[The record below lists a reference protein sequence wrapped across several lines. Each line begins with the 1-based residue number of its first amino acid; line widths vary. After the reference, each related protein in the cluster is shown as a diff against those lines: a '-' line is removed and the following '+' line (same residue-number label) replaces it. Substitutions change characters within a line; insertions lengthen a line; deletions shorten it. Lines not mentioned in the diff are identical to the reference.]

1 MGATVSSCAK
11 LRSSQFVFRR
21 QGLSK
26 PTRYRVVSL
35 QNPPANAG
43 GSDQE
48 GKDLMYCATCG
59 TPLAPGLSYCNRC
72 GASLKERSESHTG
85 SIAAFLTAITLIG
98 LIGMGIMLGG
108 MVTLSTE
115 AHLGEP
121 IVGFYML
128 FTFLIVA
135 ITEILLVRQ
144 LSRFTSSSERKVI
157 DIPQPPAMPGELR
170 PAQPRTL
177 AEPMQS
183 VTENTTRTLDYSR
196 NEPLR

>member
-1 MGATVSSCAK
+1 
-11 LRSSQFVFRR
+11 
-21 QGLSK
+21 
-26 PTRYRVVSL
+26 
-35 QNPPANAG
+35 
-43 GSDQE
+43 
-48 GKDLMYCATCG
+48 MYCSTCG

-72 GASLKERSESHTG
+72 GANLKERSESHTG
-85 SIAAFLTAITLIG
+85 PIAAFLTAITLIG

-144 LSRFTSSSERKVI
+144 LSRLTSSSERKVI
-157 DIPQPPAMPGELR
+157 DVPQQPSMPIELR
-170 PAQPRTL
+170 QPQPRTL
-177 AEPMQS
+177 AEPIPS
-183 VTENTTRTLDYSR
+183 VTENTTRTLEYSR
-196 NEPLR
+196 HEPLS

>member
-1 MGATVSSCAK
+1 
-11 LRSSQFVFRR
+11 
-21 QGLSK
+21 
-26 PTRYRVVSL
+26 
-35 QNPPANAG
+35 
-43 GSDQE
+43 
-48 GKDLMYCATCG
+48 MYCATCG

-72 GASLKERSESHTG
+72 GASLKERTESSTG

-108 MVTLSTE
+108 MVTLSKE
-115 AHLGEP
+115 AHMGEP

-128 FTFLIVA
+128 FTFLIIA

-144 LSRFTSSSERKVI
+144 LSRLTSSSERKAI
-157 DIPQPPAMPGELR
+157 DIPPQPIMPSELR

-183 VTENTTRTLDYSR
+183 VTEDTTRTLDYSR
-196 NEPLR
+196 SEPLR

>member
-1 MGATVSSCAK
+1 
-11 LRSSQFVFRR
+11 
-21 QGLSK
+21 
-26 PTRYRVVSL
+26 
-35 QNPPANAG
+35 
-43 GSDQE
+43 
-48 GKDLMYCATCG
+48 MYCATCG

-72 GASLKERSESHTG
+72 GANLKERSESHTG
-85 SIAAFLTAITLIG
+85 SIAAFLVAITLIG

-121 IVGFYML
+121 IVGFFML

-157 DIPQPPAMPGELR
+157 DVPLQSVIPNELR

-183 VTENTTRTLDYSR
+183 VTENTTRTLEYSH

>member
-1 MGATVSSCAK
+1 
-11 LRSSQFVFRR
+11 
-21 QGLSK
+21 
-26 PTRYRVVSL
+26 
-35 QNPPANAG
+35 
-43 GSDQE
+43 
-48 GKDLMYCATCG
+48 MYCATCG

-108 MVTLSTE
+108 MVTLSRD
-115 AHLGEP
+115 ARLSEP
-121 IVGFYML
+121 FVAFFML
-128 FTFLIVA
+128 FAFLIVVT
-135 ITEILLVRQ
+135 TEVLLVRQ
-144 LSRFTSSSERKVI
+144 LSRLTSSSERKVI
-157 DIPQPPAMPGELR
+157 DLPQQPVMPSEFR
-170 PAQPRTL
+170 AAQPRAL

>member
-1 MGATVSSCAK
+1 
-11 LRSSQFVFRR
+11 
-21 QGLSK
+21 
-26 PTRYRVVSL
+26 
-35 QNPPANAG
+35 
-43 GSDQE
+43 
-48 GKDLMYCATCG
+48 MYCATCG

-72 GASLKERSESHTG
+72 GVSLKERSESHTG

-108 MVTLSTE
+108 MLTLSRE

-144 LSRFTSSSERKVI
+144 LSRFTSSSERKVV
-157 DIPQPPAMPGELR
+157 DIPQQTVMPSELR

>member
-1 MGATVSSCAK
+1 
-11 LRSSQFVFRR
+11 
-21 QGLSK
+21 
-26 PTRYRVVSL
+26 
-35 QNPPANAG
+35 
-43 GSDQE
+43 
-48 GKDLMYCATCG
+48 MYCATCG

-72 GASLKERSESHTG
+72 GASLKERIETPANTK

-108 MVTLSTE
+108 MVTLSTD
-115 AHLGEP
+115 AHLSEP

-144 LSRFTSSSERKVI
+144 LSRLTGSREQKVLE
-157 DIPQPPAMPGELR
+157 IPPPPVMPGELR

-177 AEPMQS
+177 AEPMPS
-183 VTENTTRTLDYSR
+183 VTENTTRTLGYSTQ
-196 NEPLR
+196 EPLR

>member
-1 MGATVSSCAK
+1 
-11 LRSSQFVFRR
+11 
-21 QGLSK
+21 
-26 PTRYRVVSL
+26 
-35 QNPPANAG
+35 
-43 GSDQE
+43 
-48 GKDLMYCATCG
+48 
-59 TPLAPGLSYCNRC
+59 
-72 GASLKERSESHTG
+72 LKERSESHTHTG
-85 SIAAFLTAITLIG
+85 AIAAFLVAITLIG

-108 MVTLSTE
+108 MVTLSTD

-121 IVGFYML
+121 IVGFFML

-144 LSRFTSSSERKVI
+144 LSRFTSASERKVI
-157 DIPQPPAMPGELR
+157 DVPPQSVISSELR

-183 VTENTTRTLDYSR
+183 VTENTTRTLEYSR

>member
-1 MGATVSSCAK
+1 
-11 LRSSQFVFRR
+11 
-21 QGLSK
+21 
-26 PTRYRVVSL
+26 
-35 QNPPANAG
+35 
-43 GSDQE
+43 
-48 GKDLMYCATCG
+48 MYCAICG

-72 GASLKERSESHTG
+72 GANLKERSESHTG
-85 SIAAFLTAITLIG
+85 SIAAFLTAITLVG

-108 MVTLSTE
+108 MVTLTTE

-121 IVGFYML
+121 IVGFFML

-135 ITEILLVRQ
+135 VVEILLIRQ
-144 LSRFTSSSERKVI
+144 LSRFTSSSDRK
-157 DIPQPPAMPGELR
+157 DIPQQPIMPNELR

-196 NEPLR
+196 ND

>member
-1 MGATVSSCAK
+1 
-11 LRSSQFVFRR
+11 
-21 QGLSK
+21 
-26 PTRYRVVSL
+26 
-35 QNPPANAG
+35 
-43 GSDQE
+43 
-48 GKDLMYCATCG
+48 MYCATCG

-108 MVTLSTE
+108 MLNLSHE
-115 AHLGEP
+115 ARLSEP
-121 IVGFYML
+121 FVAFFML
-128 FTFLIVA
+128 FTFLIVVT
-135 ITEILLVRQ
+135 TEILLVRQ
-144 LSRFTSSSERKVI
+144 LSRIISSSERKVI
-157 DIPQPPAMPGELR
+157 DLPQQPVMPSELR
-170 PAQPRTL
+170 SAQPRSL

>member
-1 MGATVSSCAK
+1 
-11 LRSSQFVFRR
+11 
-21 QGLSK
+21 
-26 PTRYRVVSL
+26 
-35 QNPPANAG
+35 
-43 GSDQE
+43 
-48 GKDLMYCATCG
+48 
-59 TPLAPGLSYCNRC
+59 LAPGLSYCNRC
-72 GASLKERSESHTG
+72 GANLKERSESHTG
-85 SIAAFLTAITLIG
+85 PIAAFLTAITLIG

-108 MVTLSTE
+108 MLTLSRE

-157 DIPQPPAMPGELR
+157 EIQQHPSMPSELR
-170 PAQPRTL
+170 QPQPRTL

-183 VTENTTRTLDYSR
+183 VTENTTRTLEYSR
-196 NEPLR
+196 HEPL

>member
-1 MGATVSSCAK
+1 
-11 LRSSQFVFRR
+11 
-21 QGLSK
+21 
-26 PTRYRVVSL
+26 
-35 QNPPANAG
+35 
-43 GSDQE
+43 
-48 GKDLMYCATCG
+48 MYCATCG
-59 TPLAPGLSYCNRC
+59 APLAPGLSYCNRC
-72 GASLKERSESHTG
+72 GANLKERSESHTG

-108 MVTLSTE
+108 MLTLTQE

-135 ITEILLVRQ
+135 VIEILLIRQ

-157 DIPQPPAMPGELR
+157 DAPQQPIVPGELR

-196 NEPLR
+196 ND

>member
-1 MGATVSSCAK
+1 
-11 LRSSQFVFRR
+11 
-21 QGLSK
+21 
-26 PTRYRVVSL
+26 
-35 QNPPANAG
+35 
-43 GSDQE
+43 
-48 GKDLMYCATCG
+48 MYCGTCG

-72 GASLKERSESHTG
+72 GVSLKERSESSTG

-108 MVTLSTE
+108 MLTLSTE

-128 FTFLIVA
+128 FTFLIIA

-144 LSRFTSSSERKVI
+144 LSRLTRSSERKVI
-157 DIPQPPAMPGELR
+157 DVPQPAAMPGEIR

-177 AEPMQS
+177 GEPMQS